1 MRGGGETEISERKR
15 GRGRPPKRG
24 ERNDSRLE
32 VRIGPEERAAIEH
45 MLIESDKSKS
55 ELVRKALMM
64 YYRTNRGRW

>member
-1 MRGGGETEISERKR
+1 LKDVSENDGQQFGRKR
-15 GRGRPPKRG
+15 GRPRKGVG
-24 ERNDSRLE
+24 NDSRLE

>member
-1 MRGGGETEISERKR
+1 MTREDEEQPKR
-15 GRGRPPKRG
+15 GRGRPKKG
-24 ERNDSRLE
+24 SGNDSRLE